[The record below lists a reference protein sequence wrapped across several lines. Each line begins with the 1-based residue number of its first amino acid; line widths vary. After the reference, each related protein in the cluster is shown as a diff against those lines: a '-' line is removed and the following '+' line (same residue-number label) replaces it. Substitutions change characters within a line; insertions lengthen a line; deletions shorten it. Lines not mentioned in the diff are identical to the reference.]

1 MSDPSTESASDAD
14 AGDTEATGT
23 TTPPQADPAY
33 DEPGD
38 NPAAA
43 LDDDD

>member
-1 MSDPSTESASDAD
+1 MSTPSSESASDAD
-14 AGDTEATGT
+14 AGDVEATGEAP
-23 TTPPQADPAY
+23 PPQADPAY

-38 NPAAA
+38 NPLAS